1 MSRVFDSAW
10 VIARRDF
17 VATVWSR
24 SFILF
29 LLAPVLAMGFGLLL
43 GQTTS
48 RADVEARNPVVAV
61 TTDAAATEA
70 LLSARARLG
79 AALGDT
85 RIPRFERVAVAEN
98 PRAQAMNLLADPEGS
113 YSAVLSGTL
122 DNPVLVGPRGSIVE
136 TLDSEVMLILDDA
149 RRAAAIA
156 AAGTEPAPVSFERVV
171 SERAAGAAQ
180 WGRRSLARIGQFTI
194 FFITLML
201 GSMLLSN
208 LVEEK
213 SNKVI
218 EVLAAAVPLDA
229 IFLGKLIGMLGVS
242 VLGLSVWAGAG
253 FAALQFAQQIVF
265 IDVAPAV
272 GWFAY
277 ALLLVL
283 YFSTNYMLL
292 GAVFLGIGGQATSVR
307 EVQTLNMPIVF
318 MQVLVFLLA
327 SLVVAEPG
335 GWTSWAAILFPLSSP
350 LAMIALAAQQDSL
363 WIHIPALL
371 WQALWVVIIIRISAR
386 LFRKT
391 VLQSSS
397 RLSFFEEFAFWRN

>member
-1 MSRVFDSAW
+1 MSRVLDSAW

-48 RADVEARNPVVAV
+48 RADLEARNPVVAV
-61 TTDAAATEA
+61 TTDNASAEA
-70 LLSARARLG
+70 LVASRARLG
-79 AALGDT
+79 AALGDM
-85 RIPRFERVAVAEN
+85 RIPRLERVAPAEDI
-98 PRAQAMNLLADPEGS
+98 RAQALNLLADPEGS
-113 YSAVLSGTL
+113 YSAVLGGTL

-149 RRAAAIA
+149 RRAAAMDV
-156 AAGTEPAPVSFERVV
+156 AGAEPGPVSMERVV

-180 WGRRSLARIGQFTI
+180 WGQRSLARIGQFTI

-218 EVLAAAVPLDA
+218 EVLAAAVPLDS

-253 FAALQFAQQIVF
+253 FAALQFAQQVVF
-265 IDVAPAV
+265 IDVVPAV

-277 ALLLVL
+277 ALLLIL
-283 YFSTNYMLL
+283 YFSANYMLL

-318 MQVLVFLLA
+318 MQVMVFLLA

-350 LAMIALAAQQDSL
+350 LAMIAIAAQQGSL

-371 WQALWVVIIIRISAR
+371 WQAVWVVIIIRISAR

-391 VLQSSS
+391 VLKSGS